1 VAGRPVHELAAGLP
15 RLGLAVAQVGAGL
28 ERLDGGDGQAGQVG
42 LQALGGLCLGGG
54 QVGAAEGLAD
64 PDELA
69 VVAVDV
75 AQGPAVVA
83 LVRGGQAPHDG
94 GVVPAEPFGVVGV
107 VGDAVR
113 AGALDRVVHGAD
125 GARQLLGGRGGAV
138 GGADEERDG
147 VREAHRAAFG
157 VDVAGGDAVD
167 AFGEAGVVVPHPAD
181 ARVEPLDVGGGDQPE
196 DQRGQVRVDV
206 PDRAART

>member
-1 VAGRPVHELAAGLP
+1 
-15 RLGLAVAQVGAGL
+15 
-28 ERLDGGDGQAGQVG
+28 
-42 LQALGGLCLGGG
+42 
-54 QVGAAEGLAD
+54 
-64 PDELA
+64 
-69 VVAVDV
+69 
-75 AQGPAVVA
+75 
-83 LVRGGQAPHDG
+83 
-94 GVVPAEPFGVVGV
+94 
-107 VGDAVR
+107 
-113 AGALDRVVHGAD
+113 
-125 GARQLLGGRGGAV
+125 GRGGAV

-206 PDRAART
+206 PDRAARTEPAGVAGRAGEVEALEEPGPDLGVEGLLEPPGDGVALHPGLPLSGYSCGQNK